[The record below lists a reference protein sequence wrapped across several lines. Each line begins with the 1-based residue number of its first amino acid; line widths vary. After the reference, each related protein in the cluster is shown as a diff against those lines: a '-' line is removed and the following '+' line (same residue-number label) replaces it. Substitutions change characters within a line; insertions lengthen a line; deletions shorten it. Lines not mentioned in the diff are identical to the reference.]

1 MLLSRS
7 RFWPTLERASRFA
20 HGTTYLRGAIAAA
33 HFGSFFVLPAEAAAP
48 VTDAKAYD
56 AKAYDA
62 KVEHIVDRTAER
74 LAPGKL

>member
-1 MLLSRS
+1 MLFSRS
-7 RFWPTLERASRFA
+7 RFWPPLERASRFA

-56 AKAYDA
+56 AK
-62 KVEHIVDRTAER
+62 VEHYIVDRTAER